1 MGGNADM
8 AIETKYGYYE
18 AAYAESA
25 ANIAELNAK
34 LLELDPL
41 ICCTECATEGGFSY
55 DDVDLWARPLADA
68 DQGHRAAAQD
78 QGLPRSLRE
87 EGRRAPLLQHG
98 HLSTLGLSKM
108 ERAVVQSRASAT
120 VKMPAPRRCPLKF
133 PSPNAHPA
141 PSEPPPRATLS

>member
-1 MGGNADM
+1 MGP
-8 AIETKYGYYE
+8 
-18 AAYAESA
+18 AA
-25 ANIAELNAK
+25 
-34 LLELDPL
+34 
-41 ICCTECATEGGFSY
+41 
-55 DDVDLWARPLADA
+55 LADA

-120 VKMPAPRRCPLKF
+120 VMPAGLVF
-133 PSPNAHPA
+133 
-141 PSEPPPRATLS
+141 